1 MVNCNELYIYCNSS
15 LCKCLIFQSE
25 DLFASQ
31 ETPDIEDM
39 LSSNSLNKKALGPA
53 VTSKRKRPADQ
64 LDTDTSNLNKSWR
77 DAIGNPPNIG
87 NSKVQL

>member
-1 MVNCNELYIYCNSS
+1 MFT
-15 LCKCLIFQSE
+15 FQSE

-39 LSSNSLNKKALGPA
+39 LSSNSHNKKASGPA

-64 LDTDTSNLNKSWR
+64 LDTDANGLNKSWR
-77 DAIGNPPNIG
+77 DALGNPPKLG